1 MSQGQKQE
9 QSQNGNKNVKP
20 ELDQDTI
27 KAIISQKSQE
37 VQLEFHRLKL
47 EEKRL
52 EQDGKLSE
60 KAMDYNSKFVK
71 DYPKQHRQTIITY
84 GIFITLTFFGVLFFI
99 GFCLYRGDAEVAK
112 QFLAVVTH
120 FITLVIG
127 LFVGKNVQ
135 KKSNK
140 EKQDGPEDAEIL
152 D

>member
-9 QSQNGNKNVKP
+9 QSQNGNKTAKP

-84 GIFITLTFFGVLFFI
+84 GIFITLTFLVYYSLLAFVFSGEI
-99 GFCLYRGDAEVAK
+99 AEVAK
-112 QFLAVVTH
+112 QFL
-120 FITLVIG
+120 
-127 LFVGKNVQ
+127 
-135 KKSNK
+135 S
-140 EKQDGPEDAEIL
+140 
-152 D
+152 

>member
-9 QSQNGNKNVKP
+9 HLQNGNKNAKP
-20 ELDQDTI
+20 ELDQETI
-27 KAIISQKSQE
+27 RAIISQKAQE
-37 VQLEFHRLKL
+37 VQLEFQRLKL

-60 KAMDYNSKFVK
+60 KAMDYNSRFAK

-84 GIFITLTFFGVLFFI
+84 GIFITAIFFGVLFFI

-120 FITLVIG
+120 FITLTIG
-127 LFVGKNVQ
+127 LFVGKSVQ
-135 KKSNK
+135 KKYDK
-140 EKQDGPEDAEIL
+140 QKQDATDDAEII